1 MPAVRHVGKTPPGV
15 VEALFRTRPPIDFSM
30 PWPSGSTALALP
42 SDGLPLWLWI
52 VASLVPDI
60 LLVASLIGLW
70 RHLVSSRL
78 QSRHELAKARAD
90 LTHSAET
97 LWLATELAD
106 VGVWSWDLV
115 SGALIWSPRC
125 KEHFGVP
132 VSQPV
137 TIERFYALLHPDDR
151 DRVRA
156 EIERAR
162 AERTEFRTRYRA
174 MLPGGS
180 QRELAAMGRF
190 TYDAVGKPL
199 SMGGVTLDV
208 TRIWRLEA
216 DLRRV
221 EGASAA
227 QAVEL
232 EIARRLQLV
241 AENASDVVIEADNT
255 GVVRWITPTVVQRIG
270 LRPEDIVGTPYA
282 RYVHPDDADKLQA
295 MERQVQE
302 GMAADAEVRLRLADG
317 TYRWFSLSLRPI
329 FDERHAVARRVGGWR
344 DIHEEVLAREAAAS
358 ERRRLQAQMTSVIH
372 PLVLAQP
379 IRDAEGRVKDFI
391 YADLNPAA
399 VAFLGRPREQIVGRR
414 LLEFF
419 PQLETTGLLA
429 RFAVTAE
436 TGRPTAVEDFP
447 FPMPGGE
454 VHWMDIRAVRADG
467 WISFVWRD
475 DTERRRA
482 LDAIAASEE
491 RFRLLAENSLD
502 VVVRI
507 DANDKIVW
515 ASPTVTS
522 VLGWSVEECVGRS
535 GLEFLATEETRQQ
548 YRRDKARVFAGEGA
562 VSRSQVRSKTG
573 EIHWMEAHSSPFRMP
588 DGRIDGLIAAMRVI
602 DAEVAAEQALDR
614 RARTD
619 DLTGLLNRKELMDRL
634 DGLVA
639 HGVRDVAVLWC
650 DIDRFKETND
660 VHGHAAGDAVLE
672 ALGERIRGCLPTP
685 DDLGGRIGG
694 DELMVVLR
702 GVHDIDEAVRVA
714 ERLRCSAAEP
724 IPFAGGAITA
734 TLSIG
739 AALALPD
746 EGVDAILARADDAM
760 YEAKA
765 QGRNR
770 VVAIATTTAR
780 HQRMTTNAITAR

>member
-1 MPAVRHVGKTPPGV
+1 MPAVRHVGETPSGAAETVFPGWPRIG
-15 VEALFRTRPPIDFSM
+15 FCMS
-30 PWPSGSTALALP
+30 WPSSFAVI
-42 SDGLPLWLWI
+42 GLPFHGLPWWCWL

-60 LLVASLIGLW
+60 LFVASLIALW
-70 RHLVSSRL
+70 RHLVSSQRQL
-78 QSRHELAKARAD
+78 HHELATARAD
-90 LTHSAET
+90 LRTAEAASVAHAVA
-97 LWLATELAD
+97 L
-106 VGVWSWDLV
+106 GV
-115 SGALIWSPRC
+115 
-125 KEHFGVP
+125 
-132 VSQPV
+132 
-137 TIERFYALLHPDDR
+137 
-151 DRVRA
+151 
-156 EIERAR
+156 
-162 AERTEFRTRYRA
+162 
-174 MLPGGS
+174 
-180 QRELAAMGRF
+180 
-190 TYDAVGKPL
+190 
-199 SMGGVTLDV
+199 
-208 TRIWRLEA
+208 
-216 DLRRV
+216 
-221 EGASAA
+221 
-227 QAVEL
+227 
-232 EIARRLQLV
+232 ARRLQVV
-241 AENASDVVIEADNT
+241 AENAADVVMETDND
-255 GVVRWITPTVVQRIG
+255 GIIRWITPTVVQRIG
-270 LRPEDIVGTPYA
+270 IRPEEIVGTSYA
-282 RYVHPDDADKLQA
+282 RHVHPDDTVKLQA
-295 MERQVQE
+295 MERQVQQA
-302 GMAADAEVRLRLADG
+302 MAADTEVRLRLTDG
-317 TYRWFSLSLRPI
+317 TYRWFSLALRPV
-329 FDERHAVARRVGGWR
+329 FDDRHAVTFRVGGWR
-344 DIHEEVLAREAAAS
+344 DIHDEVLAREAAAT
-358 ERRRLQAQMTSVIH
+358 ERRRLRAQMASMIH
-372 PLVLAQP
+372 PLVLGQP
-379 IRDAEGRVKDFI
+379 VHDAEGRVKDFI
-391 YADLNPAA
+391 YADINPAA
-399 VAFLGRPREQIVGRR
+399 CAFIGRQRDQIVGRR

-419 PQLETTGLLA
+419 PQLETTGLMSQ
-429 RFAVTAE
+429 FAATAE
-436 TGRPTAVEDFP
+436 TGRPTTIDDFP
-447 FPMPGGE
+447 FPMAGGE

-467 WISFVWRD
+467 WVSFVWRD

-507 DANDKIVW
+507 DANDKVVW
-515 ASPTVTS
+515 VSPSVTS
-522 VLGWSVEECVGRS
+522 VLGWTVEECVGRS

-548 YRRDKARVFAGEGA
+548 YLRDKTRVFAGQGA
-562 VSRSQVRSKTG
+562 VSRSQIRSKNG

-588 DGRIDGLIAAMRVI
+588 DGNIEGLIAAMRVI
-602 DAEVAAEQALDR
+602 DAEVRAEQALER

-619 DLTGLLNRKELMDRL
+619 DLTGLLNRKELLDRL
-634 DGLVA
+634 GVLVA
-639 HGVRDVAVLWC
+639 DGVRDVAVLWC